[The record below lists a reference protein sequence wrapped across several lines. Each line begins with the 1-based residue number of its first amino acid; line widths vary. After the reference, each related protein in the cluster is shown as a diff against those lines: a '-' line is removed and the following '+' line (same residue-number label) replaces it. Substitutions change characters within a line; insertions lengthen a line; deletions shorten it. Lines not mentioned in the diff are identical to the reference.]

1 MTDVLFDP
9 TRNRTLHQHMSHESK
24 FKGSVGLTNTGAGV
38 AVRARNEGY
47 PKVRSYKTL
56 CKATHLSLM
65 TFVLVSQFTVNNYL
79 A

>member
-1 MTDVLFDP
+1 MTDVSFDQ

-47 PKVRSYKTL
+47 PKVRYT
-56 CKATHLSLM
+56 AIR
-65 TFVLVSQFTVNNYL
+65 QFANQTNCPL
-79 A
+79 